1 MTTFVATMLM
11 LGVLIFVHELGHYLA
26 AKSVDVEVEK
36 FSIGFGPKLIGFQR
50 GETEYVLS
58 LIPLGGY
65 VKMGGMYDE
74 TMEQIEG
81 GSAEGSREP
90 SPRDFDAKPIWARA
104 FVLSAGV
111 LMNFALAFLIYTG
124 VTSFWGTP
132 QIDETRIAKVD
143 SEMLPP
149 SAKDLALLKSGT
161 KLLAIGERVV
171 NHWGDVLTGLSEA
184 QTGPLRIT
192 GENPETIVE
201 IKIPASAID
210 RQSIAEALYLWQDNV
225 IGVVNPGSPAEKG
238 GLREGDR
245 VVKIDGILVSH
256 WYDMTDLVRSNPDV
270 QLEFALEREGRE
282 LTRFVTPELIVEDGA
297 ELGLIGT
304 QAPALAYSYEKVPL
318 LSAVQLG
325 YQETLGWSGM
335 ILTFVKDLFT
345 GGVSSR
351 DIGSVLAIGQIAGQT
366 VRQGIEFYLRFVA
379 LFSINLAI
387 LNLLPIPVLDGG
399 HLMFLGLEAI
409 RGKPLSLGTKLVLSK
424 IGFIFLITIMVL
436 ALYND
441 IVRLMGM

>member
-1 MTTFVATMLM
+1 
-11 LGVLIFVHELGHYLA
+11 
-26 AKSVDVEVEK
+26 
-36 FSIGFGPKLIGFQR
+36 
-50 GETEYVLS
+50 
-58 LIPLGGY
+58 
-65 VKMGGMYDE
+65 
-74 TMEQIEG
+74 
-81 GSAEGSREP
+81 
-90 SPRDFDAKPIWARA
+90 
-104 FVLSAGV
+104 
-111 LMNFALAFLIYTG
+111 
-124 VTSFWGTP
+124 WGIP
-132 QIDETRIAKVD
+132 QIDETRVAKVD

-149 SAKDLALLKSGT
+149 GAKDLALLKSGT

-245 VVKIDGILVSH
+245 VVKIDGILVSN

-282 LTRFVTPELIVEDGA
+282 LTRFVTPELIVEGGA

-304 QAPALAYSYEKVPL
+304 LAPALAYSYEKVPL

-325 YQETLGWSGM
+325 YQETLAWSGM

-441 IVRLMGM
+441 IARLMGM